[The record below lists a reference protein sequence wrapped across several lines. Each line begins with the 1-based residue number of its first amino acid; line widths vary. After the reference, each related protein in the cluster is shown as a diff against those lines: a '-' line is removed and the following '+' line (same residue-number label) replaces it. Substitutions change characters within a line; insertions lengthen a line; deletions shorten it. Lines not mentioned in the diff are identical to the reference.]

1 MINWKLRAQNK
12 ATLTALIVIIISLIY
27 KILGIFG
34 VVPPVSEN
42 TAVEIAATIIDV
54 LALLGIVIDPTTKGV
69 GDSERAMGYDRPYE
83 DSTEDGGEAD
93 G

>member
-12 ATLTALIVIIISLIY
+12 ATLTALIVVIISLIY

-42 TAVEIAATIIDV
+42 TAVEIAATIIDI
-54 LALLGIVIDPTTKGV
+54 LALLGIVIDPTTSGIT
-69 GDSERAMGYDRPYE
+69 DSRRALNYDEPNNE
-83 DSTEDGGEAD
+83 K
-93 G
+93 